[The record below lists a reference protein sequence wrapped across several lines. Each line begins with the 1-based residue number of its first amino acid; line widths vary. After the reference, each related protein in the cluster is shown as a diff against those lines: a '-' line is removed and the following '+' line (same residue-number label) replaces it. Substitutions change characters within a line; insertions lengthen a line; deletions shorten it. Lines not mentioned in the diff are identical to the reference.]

1 MEMKSRTEPASIYF
15 KFQAPNRGREAIY
28 VEGRHDGRVLAHDVG
43 IGKWIAGTMKLD
55 PQGSMAMGASRHPI
69 TEAGIGP
76 LIETVAQRWADE
88 LTPGESLVTIH
99 AGMHVDGRPCTMI
112 ESVHPHRQ
120 PGFLF
125 HRVNLYIDCELGL
138 PTRFEAYDWPR
149 HPGASP
155 ELVEEYAY
163 RDLRLDV
170 GLSDEDFD
178 PANKHYSFG
187 RF

>member
-1 MEMKSRTEPASIYF
+1 MKSRVEPASIYF

-43 IGKWIAGTMKLD
+43 FGKWIAGTMKLD

-69 TEAGIGP
+69 TDAGIGP

-88 LTPGESLVTIH
+88 LTPGESLVTLHSGIQL
-99 AGMHVDGRPCTMI
+99 DDRPCTMI
-112 ESVHPHRQ
+112 ESIHPRRQ
-120 PGFLF
+120 TGFLF
-125 HRVNLYIDCELGL
+125 HKVTLYIDCELGL
-138 PTRFEAYDWPR
+138 PTRFEAYDWPK
-149 HPGASP
+149 HPGSPP
-155 ELVEEYAY
+155 ELVEEYTY
-163 RDLRLDV
+163 RDIRTDV

-178 PANKHYSFG
+178 PANKGYNFG

>member
-28 VEGRHDGRVLAHDVG
+28 VEGRHDGRVLRTVG

-99 AGMHVDGRPCTMI
+99 SGMHVDGRPCTMI

-125 HRVNLYIDCELGL
+125 HRVHLYIDCELGL

-163 RDLRLDV
+163 QDLAST
-170 GLSDEDFD
+170 SD
-178 PANKHYSFG
+178 
-187 RF
+187 